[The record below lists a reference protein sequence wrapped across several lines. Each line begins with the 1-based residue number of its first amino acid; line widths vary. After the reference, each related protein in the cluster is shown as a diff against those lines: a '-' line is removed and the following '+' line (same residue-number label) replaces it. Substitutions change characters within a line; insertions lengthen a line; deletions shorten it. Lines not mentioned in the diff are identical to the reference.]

1 MGRAIDLFVTYRFIK
16 LLVTPFEKTD
26 AYRLGIIDADGKR
39 ILVPGTTNKPT
50 PLRTVEEKSAYTVL
64 HKLVFNIKKIFAK
77 VPGLRTKLGTYAAAL
92 FLLKDTFKESVD
104 DPDIFEKE
112 FMKYLKEQGYEI
124 DDTISEEVIGF
135 GEVLPKGEY
144 KLANDILNKEEEELS
159 AKKGDKVVAFDDE
172 APVDTILGVDIF
184 PVVHVKTQEKI
195 YSGNEREKI
204 ISYTLTS
211 IQTILAQNRFAKIA
225 YEYFKSLK
233 EPYVSPIASNIIKPI
248 ILMSLIKLKV
258 KNKLEFTNMNLKKSL
273 NSIKNKIGEILGHYP
288 NLLVNISEL
297 TPKAIPS
304 SDIIKKYQRNL

>member
-39 ILVPGTTNKPT
+39 ILEPGTTNKPT
-50 PLRTVEEKSAYTVL
+50 TLRTVEEKSAYTVL

-135 GEVLPKGEY
+135 GE
-144 KLANDILNKEEEELS
+144 
-159 AKKGDKVVAFDDE
+159 
-172 APVDTILGVDIF
+172 IF
-184 PVVHVKTQEKI
+184 
-195 YSGNEREKI
+195 
-204 ISYTLTS
+204 
-211 IQTILAQNRFAKIA
+211 
-225 YEYFKSLK
+225 
-233 EPYVSPIASNIIKPI
+233 
-248 ILMSLIKLKV
+248 
-258 KNKLEFTNMNLKKSL
+258 
-273 NSIKNKIGEILGHYP
+273 
-288 NLLVNISEL
+288 
-297 TPKAIPS
+297 
-304 SDIIKKYQRNL
+304 QRVRV